1 MLRKIVHQWRAFR
14 DDEEG
19 GIAVEAALVF
29 PMLCWAFLAT
39 IVYFDAFRSQATNA
53 KAAYTVSDMISRETN
68 YITPAYLDSLWNIHR
83 FLTTSNHDTDLQI
96 TIVEYEEDTEDYN
109 VRWSKARGD
118 FSEMTEDDLDNVE
131 DKLPVMPDGEIVI
144 VVQTRMVYEPSFSVG
159 LDAFTFDNF
168 IVTRPRF
175 APQICYNT
183 LEDGDNSTAT
193 C

>member
-1 MLRKIVHQWRAFR
+1 MLHGLGHRWRAFR

-29 PMLCWAFLAT
+29 PMLTWAFLAT

-53 KAAYTVSDMISRETN
+53 KAAYTVSDMISRETD
-68 YITPAYLDSLWNIHR
+68 YITPNYLDSLWNIHR
-83 FLTTSNHDTDLQI
+83 FLTSSNYDTDLQV
-96 TIVEYEEDTEDYN
+96 TIVEYDLDRDDYD
-109 VRWSKARGD
+109 VRWSKARGA
-118 FSEMTEDDLDNVE
+118 FVEMTEEDLDNLRGQ
-131 DKLPVMPDGEIVI
+131 LPVMPDGEIVI
-144 VVQTRMVYEPSFSVG
+144 VVQTRMVYEPSFSIG

-175 APQICYNT
+175 APQLCYNSI
-183 LEDGDNSTAT
+183 ENGDNTTAT